1 MGAGDGFGRDPIGR
15 TPRGT
20 VAVEASK
27 AGRSPEG
34 DAGGRAAG
42 RRRSG
47 AAGHRGVA
55 VVEPDGR
62 DEARAPGRG
71 RAAVYGE
78 AATGNGSGAMA
89 IQRRRDER
97 GEAAS
102 EHGLGRAVTGEEGR
116 GGGRWPRRGATEER
130 AERPSRGR
138 GRGEGSAH
146 GGV

>member
-71 RAAVYGE
+71 P
-78 AATGNGSGAMA
+78 
-89 IQRRRDER
+89 
-97 GEAAS
+97 
-102 EHGLGRAVTGEEGR
+102 GRAGR
-116 GGGRWPRRGATEER
+116 SGGRDQQGRRAGHVWVGGCTVFAAMVT
-130 AERPSRGR
+130 SGMRGR
-138 GRGEGSAH
+138 EEEAGGLTEGA
-146 GGV
+146 